1 MAVADGTDTAETAP
15 SLVYRAAR
23 HMGEGLLVGLALL
36 FPVVIGLAVYAL
48 IPAETPRFTDPS
60 TLDVV
65 FASRFTITV
74 VRVAILFGGIY
85 AVVSVVAL
93 ISRGQWLSSV
103 GPFKVSD
110 SVQALERQN
119 DQLTRA
125 LDDAIAT
132 IETLEAQVEDTKSA
146 LEHAEGELSSVRR
159 SGPAQDRGD

>member
-1 MAVADGTDTAETAP
+1 
-15 SLVYRAAR
+15 
-23 HMGEGLLVGLALL
+23 MGEGLLVGLALL

-48 IPAETPRFTDPS
+48 IPAETPRFTNPS